1 MTVALHSSPY
11 PEAIASNGHVETYR
25 EFAPSHVIPFKTR
38 ENEVQALLNKI
49 TSKEGF
55 NPNLKFDP
63 KTHIIFDSKS
73 YQNTKTFTMADL
85 KINKTHVPKVTE
97 FGAAFPFPLL
107 STEAVDMI
115 LYEAL
120 QPQVVDK
127 YGRLPN
133 LATNA
138 TRLDFH
144 IGGHAAEDAPFTN
157 ALARSPELTKI
168 VSTFFGEELKPVYN
182 SETAHINLSLATMD
196 EVEKKKFP
204 QTEAEIKELLSKQ
217 DGGDGKEI
225 PSALGLHYDSA
236 TVTMVI
242 TLDLP
247 EDAVGGQTT
256 IVTGDEKS
264 VRVPDPKVG
273 YATII
278 QGRVLKHLA
287 SKPISNHNRITFVNA
302 YAVAGP
308 DKLDN
313 TALTST
319 KPSVLPRARF
329 DLFYKDWVD
338 YKFRNLEAHLK
349 YVRENVVADYEAGK
363 GFDQEAFVSKCVEI
377 ESYFRK
383 CYDEMECV
391 NNPPYPPPHFHTP
404 YADLP

>member
-1 MTVALHSSPY
+1 MTVAISSYPY
-11 PEAIASNGHVETYR
+11 PEAIGSNGHVETYKD
-25 EFAPSHVIPFKTR
+25 FAPTHVIPSKTR
-38 ENEVQALLNKI
+38 ENEVQALLKRI
-49 TSKEGF
+49 TTKED
-55 NPNLKFDP
+55 FDP
-63 KTHIIFDSKS
+63 NVKFTPKKHLIFDPKS
-73 YQNTKTFTMADL
+73 YQNTKTFTMGDL
-85 KINKTHVPKVTE
+85 KIDKTHVPKVTE

-107 STEAVDMI
+107 SSEAVDMI

-120 QPQVVDK
+120 QPSVVDK

-133 LATNA
+133 LATKA

-168 VSTFFGEELKPVYN
+168 VSTFFGEELEPIYN
-182 SETAHINLSLATMD
+182 SETAHINLSLATLD
-196 EVEKKKFP
+196 EVEKQSLP
-204 QTEAEIKELLSKQ
+204 QSETEIKKLLEKQ
-217 DGGDGKEI
+217 DAGDGDAI
-225 PSALGLHYDSA
+225 PSTLGLHYDSA

-247 EDAVGGQTT
+247 EEAVGGQTA
-256 IVTGDEKS
+256 IVTGDEKT

-287 SKPISNHNRITFVNA
+287 SKPVTNHNRITFVNA
-302 YAVAGP
+302 YAVAAP
-308 DKLDN
+308 SKLDN

-338 YKFRNLEAHLK
+338 YKFRKLEAHLK
-349 YVRENVVADYEAGK
+349 YVRENVVGDYEAGK
-363 GFDQEAFVSKCVEI
+363 GFDQEAFVEKCLEI

-404 YADLP
+404 YSELP